1 MRKSEDQK
9 GESHAKVPKGKKS
22 RSAQW
27 TEKAI
32 EAGDFQSYQI
42 GIIHDWLQTLT
53 LLAAILVPL
62 FFVLDVFMM
71 PPSLLPRFAVYRSI
85 SAALALIQLFVVR
98 ATRPGRLSYLHGY
111 FISAQV
117 GGIIALMTT
126 SLGGFS
132 SSYYAGL
139 NLVVIGVNLLMPWRA
154 YHTAINALLI
164 FLMYISFNLMT
175 PRPADTAVLLN
186 NLFFL
191 GATAV
196 IAAAINYVR
205 FRLLQNEFMLLVEVR
220 GARDELQVEKDLV
233 EDRTRSLKG
242 LLDVSGQGF
251 LSFDGDF
258 LVGPE
263 YSRECESIFGRRIEG
278 RKIDE
283 LLYEDPQA
291 REDFRNG
298 LRLYFGGTA
307 RPEVIFDLLDHQ
319 IRIGEKTVRAEY
331 KAVHGSRVM
340 VVLTDVTEELRLL
353 AESRKE
359 NERKATLLK
368 VIANRSTFASFTR
381 EAQALFSRL
390 ANPGDGYSSV
400 VREIHT
406 FKGNAGFV
414 GFQKTQEAAHELE
427 DFLADR
433 LTLGQTILP
442 GEKIALLIDAYRE
455 ELSVITDALGSG
467 WLQQAESVEIPRTD
481 YLALEKHVKTRYPA
495 DRALLQALESH
506 RKKPVAA
513 LFERFPGMTADL
525 AARMG
530 KRVEPL
536 AVTGGEL
543 PVVADDYEDLVG
555 SFVHLIRNMVDHGIE
570 PPGER
575 ERRGK
580 PPAGRSAS
588 RSRMTRR
595 GSHSRSPTTGAA
607 SSWTRSRNAP
617 ESSASLR
624 TETPCPR
631 VSFSRSFSTTIS
643 PPQPASPRY
652 RGAASGC
659 PAVREAVRKAGGR
672 ISIRSAAGRGTTFT
686 ISVPRRP
693 ATKGEVA
700 S

>member
-1 MRKSEDQK
+1 MRKSENPE
-9 GESHAKVPKGKKS
+9 GESPASAPAGKKS

-71 PPSLLPRFAVYRSI
+71 PPSLLPRFAIYRSI

-164 FLMYISFNLMT
+164 FLMYISFNVIA
-175 PRPADTAVLLN
+175 PRPTDTAVLLN

-258 LVGPE
+258 LVSPE
-263 YSRECESIFGRRIEG
+263 YSRECEGIFGRRIEG

-283 LLYEDPQA
+283 LLYEDPRA

-319 IRIGEKTVRAEY
+319 IRIGEKTVRVEY

-390 ANPGDGYSSV
+390 ANPGDSYSSV
-400 VREIHT
+400 IREIHT

-427 DFLADR
+427 DFLSDR

-442 GEKIALLIDAYRE
+442 GEKIALVIDAYRE
-455 ELSVITDALGSG
+455 ELSIITDALGSG
-467 WLQQAESVEIPRTD
+467 WLQLAESVEIPRTD
-481 YLALEKHVKTRYPA
+481 YLALEKHVKANYPA

-513 LFERFPGMTADL
+513 LFERFPGMAADL

-536 AVTGGEL
+536 AVTGGDL

-555 SFVHLIRNMVDHGIE
+555 SFVHLIRNRVDHGIE

-580 PPAGRSAS
+580 PPAGKVSIDIKEDPQGITFTFS
-588 RSRMTRR
+588 DD
-595 GSHSRSPTTGAA
+595 GSGIQLDKVEKRARKLGLITDGNPVSPRELLTFIF
-607 SSWTRSRNAP
+607 NDN
-617 ESSASLR
+617 
-624 TETPCPR
+624 
-631 VSFSRSFSTTIS
+631 FSTATRVTEVS
-643 PPQPASPRY
+643 G
-652 RGAASGC
+652 RGVGL
-659 PAVREAVRKAGGR
+659 PAVREAVRRAGGR

-686 ISVPRRP
+686 ITVPRAR
-693 ATKGEVA
+693 ARKGEVA